1 MRPLLLVFVLAPLAS
16 LQAQPSSL
24 LPVPTE
30 VRPASV
36 GLAIDSTTPFALTG
50 HVDARLERA
59 LDRFRVRLSRRI
71 AQPVSASVTRTAT
84 PRAIAIDVGGAGM
97 GVQGVEEDE
106 RYTLHVGPDGATL
119 QSATVVG
126 ALRGMETLLQLVE
139 GEGPTFIMPGVVIRD
154 EPRFPWRGLLIDAS
168 RHFMPVAQVKKTL
181 DGMAMVKLNVL
192 HWHLSDDQGFR
203 VESRR
208 LPRLHQLGSDGLYYT
223 QEQVR
228 DVVRYARDRGI
239 RVVPEFDMPGHTT
252 AWLVGYPQY
261 AAPRA
266 PTGIRREWGE
276 SDAILD
282 PTKEA
287 TYTFIARFLDEMSP
301 LFPDAYWHIGGD
313 EVDGKMWDANP
324 AIVAWRRRHG
334 FKDNAALQAHFNQR
348 LSRLLARHGKR
359 MVGWDEILHPNLPRR
374 TVVQSWRGTQY
385 LANSARQG
393 FTGILS
399 APWYLD
405 HIKPASDYY
414 LAEPIPQF
422 DGLTAQQQALILGG
436 EACMWAEYVTAET
449 ADSRI
454 WPRLGAIAER
464 LWSPRTVTDV
474 ADLYRRLDLLTDR
487 LEAMGMRIRS
497 HSVRMLA
504 TIAPGID
511 AAPIESLFTAVQP
524 PGFGQTTNGVRPN
537 QLHPLTRLVDASRP
551 DPEGRWTMERLVRRL
566 AVSPRDSL
574 AADTL
579 RLRLSRW
586 RDLEPDV
593 QRLAAG
599 SPALA
604 EALPVSRA
612 LSRAATLGLEALAHL
627 REATTPAA
635 EWVRVAQDDLKRFDA
650 PQGTMRVA
658 IVGEVRKLVAIVA
671 GSSGAG
677 GAGTSR

>member
-24 LPVPTE
+24 LPVPSE
-30 VRPASV
+30 VRTAGA

-59 LDRFRVRLSRRI
+59 LDRFRTRLSRRI

-119 QSATVVG
+119 QAATVVG
-126 ALRGMETLLQLVE
+126 ALRGLETLLQLVE
-139 GEGPTFIMPGVVIRD
+139 GEGPTFTIAGVVVRD

-223 QEQVR
+223 QDEVR
-228 DVVRYARDRGI
+228 EVVRYAHDRGI

-266 PTGIRREWGE
+266 PRGIRREWGE

-287 TYTFIARFLDEMSP
+287 TYTFIARFLDEMVP

-324 AIVAWRRRHG
+324 AIVAWRKRHG
-334 FKDNAALQAHFNQR
+334 YQDNAALQAYFNQR
-348 LSRLLARHGKR
+348 LSRLLARHAKR
-359 MVGWDEILHPNLPRR
+359 MVGWDEILHPDLPRR

-414 LAEPIPQF
+414 LAEPIPPF
-422 DGLTAQQQALILGG
+422 DGLTPQQQSLILGG
-436 EACMWAEYVTAET
+436 EACMWAEYITAET

-454 WPRLGAIAER
+454 WPRLGAVAER

-474 ADLYRRLDLLTDR
+474 PDLYRRLDLLTDR
-487 LEAMGMRIRS
+487 LEAMGMRIRT

-511 AAPIESLFTAVQP
+511 TAPIESLFTAVQP

-551 DPEGRWTMERLVRRL
+551 DPEGRWTTERLVRRL
-566 AVSPRDSL
+566 AQSSGDRAV
-574 AADTL
+574 ADTL
-579 RLRLSRW
+579 AGRFARW
-586 RDLEPDV
+586 RDLLPAVEE
-593 QRLAAG
+593 LATG
-599 SPALA
+599 SPVLG
-604 EALPVSRA
+604 EALPVARA
-612 LSRAATLGLEALAHL
+612 LGRTATVGLEALGHL
-627 REATTPAA
+627 RNGTTPSAD
-635 EWVRVAQDDLKRFDA
+635 WVRAAQDDLKRFDA

-658 IVGEVRKLVAIVA
+658 IVGEVRKLVAMV
-671 GSSGAG
+671 SGAG
-677 GAGTSR
+677 TTGATR